1 MKRIA
6 LGFSMLFSGLAASN
20 AYAGG
25 SALPGAAWD
34 NATRAFQ
41 NFDWGGPFDGHQSSA
56 PGTDTSSASDA
67 SGTSSVTITS
77 VAGPNPYI
85 FAQASSS
92 AQVLSWVRGYGGVAN
107 GVGDLQYWV
116 EVVGPGSGNLIPINV
131 TAYGYASTN
140 SDPAFGARADAN
152 LSLTFYGQGASP
164 KQYFQAVSNLGAP
177 TSYINVNSSYQAVVG
192 QPIFVDLWT
201 DVSAESNVAQ
211 GGGYPYSSAN
221 AYIDP
226 YFSLPQSL
234 IDEGYQIEVS
244 AGVGNSPVGAPGPIP
259 GAGLASIAFIA
270 LAGFVARARGLL
282 AR

>member
-1 MKRIA
+1 MDADGYLRLTGRLKEIINRGGEKISPREIDEVLMDHPA
-6 LGFSMLFSGLAASN
+6 IQQAVTFAMPHDDARRGRRRRDRA
-20 AYAGG
+20 AGG
-25 SALPGAAWD
+25 SERRRAGAARPSVSERL
-34 NATRAFQ
+34 AAFKVPRKIV
-41 NFDWGGPFDGHQSSA
+41 FLDG
-56 PGTDTSSASDA
+56 
-67 SGTSSVTITS
+67 
-77 VAGPNPYI
+77 NPEGRDG
-85 FAQASSS
+85 QA
-92 AQVLSWVRGYGGVAN
+92 A
-107 GVGDLQYWV
+107 
-116 EVVGPGSGNLIPINV
+116 
-131 TAYGYASTN
+131 
-140 SDPAFGARADAN
+140 AD
-152 LSLTFYGQGASP
+152 
-164 KQYFQAVSNLGAP
+164 GAP